1 MMSLLFVSPT
11 PICFLL
17 EAGVG
22 GGGGGEGGKGPDNAH
37 MLTVGG
43 DSNRTLLPYTI
54 RINLRNAH
62 CLNIALT
69 ESRSGEIA
77 IIMTT

>member
-1 MMSLLFVSPT
+1 MSLLFVSPT

-37 MLTVGG
+37 MLTV
-43 DSNRTLLPYTI
+43 S
-54 RINLRNAH
+54 LRLMISILV
-62 CLNIALT
+62 C
-69 ESRSGEIA
+69 SS
-77 IIMTT
+77 